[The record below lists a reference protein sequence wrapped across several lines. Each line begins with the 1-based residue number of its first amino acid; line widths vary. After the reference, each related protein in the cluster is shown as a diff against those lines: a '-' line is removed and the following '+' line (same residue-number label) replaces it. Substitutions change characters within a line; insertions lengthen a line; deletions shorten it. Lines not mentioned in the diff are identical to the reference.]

1 MSFTHH
7 SGALISSL
15 HHLSD
20 IRAENFPF
28 VYHEEHVFDLNL
40 VSFSFYL
47 DSFGKTRAIG
57 RKPKAEDKVLFERA
71 DIFLLRSDK

>member
-7 SGALISSL
+7 WGALISSL

-20 IRAENFPF
+20 IRAGNFPF
-28 VYHEEHVFDLNL
+28 IYYKEHVFNLNL
-40 VSFSFYL
+40 LTFSFYL

-71 DIFLLRSDK
+71 DFFSPRSDK